1 MCQGSALNTR
11 PTRRGTV
18 RHQDFQTM
26 LGLTLRRRGEGSGRD
41 HEDWGSARALTVRTN
56 GPQNYDDVTMKTT

>member
-1 MCQGSALNTR
+1 
-11 PTRRGTV
+11 
-18 RHQDFQTM
+18 M

-41 HEDWGSARALTVRTN
+41 HEDWGSARALTVRTS